1 MYLCGSLLLTTLI
14 ATTVLTFFSKDKV
27 SRLAGY
33 FAIKPIVVY
42 SISLLNWFYF
52 DAWWNPSQSWTLWLI
67 FHFSFELGLLLVIVF
82 GFRDLYE
89 NSYKLPWLFA
99 GFDAIRWGS
108 LLGLLSASE
117 LFALDMINT
126 YTIDFMFFEA
136 TSSTTLFAIFALFLA
151 FTRRKKLQAT
161 QGKV

>member
-1 MYLCGSLLLTTLI
+1 M
-14 ATTVLTFFSKDKV
+14 ATTVLTFFSKEKV

-52 DAWWNPSQSWTLWLI
+52 DARWNPSQSWTLWLI
-67 FHFSFELGLLLVIVF
+67 FHFSLELGLLLVIIF

-99 GFDAIRWGS
+99 GFDAVRWGS
-108 LLGLLSASE
+108 LLGLLLASK
-117 LFALDMINT
+117 LFALDLINT
-126 YTIDFMFFEA
+126 YTIDFIYFE
-136 TSSTTLFAIFALFLA
+136 TTFSTTLFAIFALLLA
-151 FTRRKKLQAT
+151 FTRRKKLQTT